1 MARAGGL
8 GDAATM
14 SGKSGRPTVR
24 KSPRKS
30 SAVTLETV
38 RQLALAL
45 PGVEEGLSY
54 GTPAFRVGKTLL
66 ARMHQDGEALVLKM
80 DFLARDTLMQAD
92 PDTFFI
98 TDHYQGYPW
107 VLVRLSSVRRE
118 QLRALLDDA
127 WRSAAPKRL
136 LATRKAGTR

>member
-1 MARAGGL
+1 
-8 GDAATM
+8 M
-14 SGKSGRPTVR
+14 STKTGKPAVR
-24 KSPRKS
+24 KSPRRS

-38 RQLALAL
+38 RELALAL

-54 GTPAFRVGKTLL
+54 GTPAWKVGKTLL

-92 PDTFFI
+92 PHTFFI

-107 VLVRLSSVRRE
+107 ILVRLASVRRE
-118 QLRALLDDA
+118 QLRDLLDDA
-127 WRSAAPKRL
+127 WRGAAPKRL
-136 LATRKAGTR
+136 LAARQGGA

>member
-1 MARAGGL
+1 M
-8 GDAATM
+8 
-14 SGKSGRPTVR
+14 
-24 KSPRKS
+24 
-30 SAVTLETV
+30 TLETV

-54 GTPAFRVGKTLL
+54 RTPAWKIGKTLL

-98 TDHYQGYPW
+98 TDHYQNYPW
-107 VLVRLSSVRRE
+107 VLVRLSTVRRE
-118 QLRALLDDA
+118 QLRGLLDVA
-127 WRSAAPKRL
+127 WRDAAPKRL
-136 LATRKAGTR
+136 LAARQGGA

>member
-1 MARAGGL
+1 MALGGRL
-8 GDAATM
+8 GDASSMSAK
-14 SGKSGRPTVR
+14 SGKPAVR

-45 PGVEEGLSY
+45 PGVAEGLSY
-54 GTPAFRVGKTLL
+54 RTPAWKVGKTLL

-92 PDTFFI
+92 PHTFFI
-98 TDHYQGYPW
+98 TDHYQNYPW
-107 VLVRLSSVRRE
+107 VLVRLSSVRPE
-118 QLRALLDDA
+118 QLRDLLDDA

-136 LATRKAGTR
+136 LAAKQGGA